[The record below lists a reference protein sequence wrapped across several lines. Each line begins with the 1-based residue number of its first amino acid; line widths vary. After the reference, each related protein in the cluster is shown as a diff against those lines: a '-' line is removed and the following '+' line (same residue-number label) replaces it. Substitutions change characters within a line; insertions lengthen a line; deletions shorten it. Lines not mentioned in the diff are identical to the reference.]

1 LPKPWSLRVAA
12 SAAAIAAATVAAGT
26 PAAAQGLIRD
36 AEIEHTI
43 RDYTTPLFHA
53 AGLDPDSVN
62 IYLLN
67 DRALNAFV
75 AGGQNIFITTGLL
88 MRAERANQ
96 IVGVLAHETGHISGG
111 HLARMSEEMRHLTN
125 EALAAQ
131 LLGLLV
137 AAGAGNAGAGLAVGL
152 GGLHIAERSLLS
164 YSRTQ
169 ESSADQAALNFLTRS
184 RQSAKGLSEFFDILG
199 DQEALVVGR
208 QDPYVRT
215 HPMTRDRAEFVK
227 NFVAQS
233 PLANAPEP
241 ARFDEEYRRMHAKLF
256 GFIEPLDRVLKQY
269 KTEDA
274 SLYSRY
280 ARAIAYYRISQLDKA
295 MPLIDSLIAEEPNNP
310 FFYELKGQML
320 FENGRVKE
328 ALAPYERMV
337 ALAPNEP
344 LLRTS
349 LAHVQIELGD
359 AELVKPALANLR
371 AALQV
376 DNSNPVAWR
385 LAATAYGRDN
395 QMGMSA
401 LSSAE
406 YNLRTGRLNDARG
419 QAQRAERLLPAGSPG
434 WLRAQD
440 IQEQAKSLREQRER
454 ER

>member
-1 LPKPWSLRVAA
+1 
-12 SAAAIAAATVAAGT
+12 
-26 PAAAQGLIRD
+26 
-36 AEIEHTI
+36 
-43 RDYTTPLFHA
+43 
-53 AGLDPDSVN
+53 
-62 IYLLN
+62 
-67 DRALNAFV
+67 
-75 AGGQNIFITTGLL
+75 
-88 MRAERANQ
+88 
-96 IVGVLAHETGHISGG
+96 
-111 HLARMSEEMRHLTN
+111 
-125 EALAAQ
+125 
-131 LLGLLV
+131 
-137 AAGAGNAGAGLAVGL
+137 
-152 GGLHIAERSLLS
+152 
-164 YSRTQ
+164 
-169 ESSADQAALNFLTRS
+169 
-184 RQSAKGLSEFFDILG
+184 
-199 DQEALVVGR
+199 
-208 QDPYVRT
+208 
-215 HPMTRDRAEFVK
+215 
-227 NFVAQS
+227 
-233 PLANAPEP
+233 
-241 ARFDEEYRRMHAKLF
+241 MHAKLF

-269 KTEDA
+269 KADDA

-295 MPLIDSLIAEEPNNP
+295 MPLIDSLIADEPNNP
-310 FFYELKGQML
+310 FFYELRGQML
-320 FENGRVKE
+320 FENGRLKE

>member
-1 LPKPWSLRVAA
+1 MSKPWSLRVAA
-12 SAAAIAAATVAAGT
+12 SAAAIAAATVAAAP

-43 RDYTTPLFHA
+43 RNYTTPLFNA
-53 AGLDPDSVN
+53 AGLDPDSIK

-88 MRAERANQ
+88 MRAESANQ
-96 IVGVLAHETGHISGG
+96 IIGVLAHETGHIAGG
-111 HLARMSEEMRHLTN
+111 HLARMSDEMRHLTN

-131 LLGLLV
+131 LLGLLI
-137 AAGAGNAGAGLAVGL
+137 AAGSGNAGAGIAVGM
-152 GGLHIAERSLLS
+152 GGVHIAERSFLS

-215 HPMTRDRAEFVK
+215 HPMTRDRAAFVA
-227 NFVAQS
+227 NFVAHS
-233 PLANAPEP
+233 PLANTPEP
-241 ARFDEEYRRMHAKLF
+241 PLFNEEYRRLHAKLF

-269 KTEDA
+269 KTEDS

-280 ARAIAYYRISQLDKA
+280 ARAIAYYRVSQLDKA
-295 MPLIDSLIAEEPNNP
+295 LPLVDSLIGDEPNNP

-337 ALAPNEP
+337 HLAPAEP

-359 AELVKPALANLR
+359 AQLVKPALTNLR
-371 AALQV
+371 AALQI
-376 DNSNPVAWR
+376 DNSNPITWR

-419 QAQRAERLLPAGSPG
+419 QAQRAERLLPRGSPG

-440 IQEQAKSLREQRER
+440 IQEQAKTMREQQER
-454 ER
+454 